1 MKVDSTFF
9 MSFFVLLLQSK
20 FVIMKVYDAI
30 RQMEELTRAGKTF
43 SFSFMSYSYDK
54 NVSHGPVTV
63 LHAKL
68 LPSNRKERN
77 QYSDYMLRYRDMDT
91 YEDKMCWQPLLLEL
105 NGEQLE
111 LV

>member
-1 MKVDSTFF
+1 
-9 MSFFVLLLQSK
+9 MSFSFVSVILT

-63 LHAKL
+63 LNAKL

-91 YEDKMCWQPLLLEL
+91 YEDKMCWQPLLLEF
-105 NGEQLE
+105 NGEQLD